1 MPVDVTV
8 PIAVALCGAIV
19 CTVHQAYASD
29 TAWACAVVAVVAIEI
44 LDRGSAYSRVLF
56 AKVVAGMMHT
66 RVVPDFVVYPL
77 DAVYMIAAT
86 GVFDK
91 RSARRS
97 SRYVALVCTATS
109 CIVVAR
115 HSNVVSQ
122 PMYIVACRL
131 AMYVG
136 CAVYSGASEWAAVIR
151 SIWILNVHPWLLPLA
166 PVQLYAFAARAPLKR
181 RAPFKVVTQTA
192 PPQLVWTASGP
203 MQV

>member
-1 MPVDVTV
+1 MVVGTTV
-8 PIAVALCGAIV
+8 AVAVGLCGVIV
-19 CTVHQAYASD
+19 CAVHQAFTRD

-56 AKVVAGMMHT
+56 AKIVAGMMHT
-66 RVVPDFVVYPL
+66 QVVPDFVVYPL
-77 DAVYMIAAT
+77 DVVYMIAAT
-86 GVFDK
+86 GVLDR

-97 SRYVALVCTATS
+97 SRHVALVCTATS

-151 SIWILNVHPWLLPLA
+151 SIWILNVHPWLLSLA
-166 PVQLYAFAARAPLKR
+166 LVQLYAFAR
-181 RAPFKVVTQTA
+181 RAPQKRRPVSQA
-192 PPQLVWTASGP
+192 QPQAAQVVWTASGP
-203 MQV
+203 MEV